1 MAMTELTLIWLGSI
15 ATLAT
20 IGMFVDFGDEATGV
34 LISFSASI
42 LWGWFGMSAFDV
54 IIDDA
59 ATVSEPISPLAYMGL
74 AFGAVIGLLSLYR
87 LIRAIGSETGAT
99 EAEGV
104 I

>member
-1 MAMTELTLIWLGSI
+1 
-15 ATLAT
+15 
-20 IGMFVDFGDEATGV
+20 
-34 LISFSASI
+34 
-42 LWGWFGMSAFDV
+42 MSAFDV